1 MTLSGNVRLDNR
13 GQYLCLYIPTCTSYL
28 TSSLPYLH
36 SIPMMC
42 ASLSCPSSS
51 GSQAD
56 RQPDRTDRQTAQLS
70 PPRCGHQQRMRE
82 WPVLLP
88 CPALPFPSFP
98 FPSLPFP
105 PVDELD
111 LTCFVWALPQNV
123 IICVIA
129 YPWMRERASTPH
141 YLTCIT

>member
-1 MTLSGNVRLDNR
+1 MFGWTIEVSTCAYT
-13 GQYLCLYIPTCTSYL
+13 YLHVPPALHHL
-28 TSSLPYLH
+28 YLH

-56 RQPDRTDRQTAQLS
+56 RQNRQTNSSALAS
-70 PPRCGHQQRMRE
+70 PLRSSADAENENGPSFF
-82 WPVLLP
+82 
-88 CPALPFPSFP
+88 PALPFF
-98 FPSLPFP
+98 SLPFP

-123 IICVIA
+123 IICVIV